1 MLKYIILFIILYCL
15 YIYLFPKSCGCGF
28 NVEGFTPD
36 TYVEWTGRNNPTKV
50 CLNNC
55 QGNRYDEYMPCMYNC
70 LENDTFRKHYY
81 LQ

>member
-15 YIYLFPKSCGCGF
+15 YTYLYPKGCNCGC
-28 NVEGFTPD
+28 NVEGFTPGTHVD
-36 TYVEWTGRNNPTKV
+36 WTGRNNPTKV

-55 QGNRYDEYMPCMYNC
+55 QGNRYDEYLPCINNC
-70 LENDTFRKHYY
+70 LSNDTFRKHYY

>member
-15 YIYLFPKSCGCGF
+15 YIYLSPKSCGC
-28 NVEGFTPD
+28 NIEGFTPD
-36 TYVEWTGRNNPTKV
+36 TYVKWTGRNNPVKV

-55 QGNRYDEYMPCMYNC
+55 QGNRYEEYLPCMYNC
-70 LENDTFRKHYY
+70 LSNDTFRKHYY